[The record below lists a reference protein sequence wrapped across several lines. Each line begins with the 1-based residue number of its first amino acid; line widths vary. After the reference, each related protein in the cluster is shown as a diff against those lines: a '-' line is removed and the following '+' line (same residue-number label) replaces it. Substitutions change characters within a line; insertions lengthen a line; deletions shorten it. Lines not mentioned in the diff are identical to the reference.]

1 MKGEG
6 REGLQIADRASAD
19 ATLAEAG
26 FGVAAFAIAAY
37 ELRRSA
43 VHVPEHAPPIQEPV
57 PASPANRP
65 EPVALLPAALTVTVM
80 APVVPTLPLT
90 V

>member
-1 MKGEG
+1 MN
-6 REGLQIADRASAD
+6 
-19 ATLAEAG
+19 AE
-26 FGVAAFAIAAY
+26 
-37 ELRRSA
+37 EQSKQSA

-90 V
+90 VKFESPALDSVPFVIRTG